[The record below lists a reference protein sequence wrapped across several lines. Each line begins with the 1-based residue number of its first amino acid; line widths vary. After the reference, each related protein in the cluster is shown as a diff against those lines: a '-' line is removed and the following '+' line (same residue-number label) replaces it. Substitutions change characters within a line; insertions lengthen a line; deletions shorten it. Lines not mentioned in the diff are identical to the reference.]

1 MEFSKLLEIVGDE
14 PVFGTGFLLAGDV
27 DPANI
32 RRQLSRWTKMGRVY
46 QLRRGLYALAPPFQ
60 KVKPHPF
67 LVANQLVR
75 GSYVSLQSALA
86 YHGLIPEAVPVTT
99 SVNVGRPAGWDTPLG
114 AYEYRHVKK
123 DMLFGYQR
131 IDLGSNQRAFVATA
145 EKALLD
151 LVHLQPRGDA
161 PEYLRQL
168 RLQNL
173 ERLDLDQL
181 QKQAARVKSPKLCRA
196 ADRIIE
202 LAEAEAEEYE
212 IL

>member
-1 MEFSKLLEIVGDE
+1 MEFSRLLEIVGDE
-14 PVFGTGFLLAGDV
+14 PVFEASLLLAGDV
-27 DPANI
+27 DPANV
-32 RRQLSRWTKMGRVY
+32 RRQLSRWARTGRVY
-46 QLRRGLYALAPPFQ
+46 QLRRGLYALAPPFR

-67 LVANQLVR
+67 LVANRLVR

-86 YHGLIPEAVPVTT
+86 HHGLIPEAVPVTT
-99 SVNVGRPAGWDTPLG
+99 SASVLRPAHWDTPLG
-114 AYEYRHVKK
+114 VYEYRHVKK
-123 DMLFGYQR
+123 DLLFGYQQT
-131 IDLGSNQRAFVATA
+131 DVGNDQQAFVATA

-173 ERLDLDQL
+173 ERLDLDRL
-181 QKQAARVKSPKLCRA
+181 QGQAMRAKSPKLRRA

-202 LAEAEAEEYE
+202 LAEAEVEEYE